1 MGCCGGVS
9 SARLHGR
16 HTLAQS
22 ERLKLQLASGPD
34 DETVHV
40 GQQSTSLH
48 QGVCG
53 MYSRCSPAI
62 HSLGYPCTDLSSL
75 NNSEK
80 AFDDPSSATGGV
92 QRISIGPTGSRTGT
106 GSSRARLGASWGPG
120 YVVSIRPPHFARSH
134 WPFIYE
140 MCRGTQLSI
149 IKYVRK
155 RPPGILLFENVLKI
169 IAKRKVHTSRHSA
182 F

>member
-1 MGCCGGVS
+1 
-9 SARLHGR
+9 
-16 HTLAQS
+16 
-22 ERLKLQLASGPD
+22 
-34 DETVHV
+34 
-40 GQQSTSLH
+40 
-48 QGVCG
+48 

-80 AFDDPSSATGGV
+80 AFDDPNSATGGV
-92 QRISIGPTGSRTGT
+92 QRISSCDEANGNGQCLDRAHRLPDRDREFAGP
-106 GSSRARLGASWGPG
+106 ARGLVGPG
-120 YVVSIRPPHFARSH
+120 IRPPHFARSH

-169 IAKRKVHTSRHSA
+169 TAKRKVHTSRHGA

>member
-75 NNSEK
+75 NNSER
-80 AFDDPSSATGGV
+80 AFDDPNSATGGV
-92 QRISIGPTGSRTGT
+92 QRISSCDEANGNGQCLDRAHRLPDRDREFAGP
-106 GSSRARLGASWGPG
+106 ARGLVGPG
-120 YVVSIRPPHFARSH
+120 ICGLDPTAAFC
-134 WPFIYE
+134 PF
-140 MCRGTQLSI
+140 TL
-149 IKYVRK
+149 
-155 RPPGILLFENVLKI
+155 
-169 IAKRKVHTSRHSA
+169 AVHI
-182 F
+182 